1 LDVGLVI
8 TRIIHVVSGSFWV
21 GTAIYLAVLLEPRIR
36 STSTD
41 LERQLLNR
49 TSKLNS
55 LWITSASVITIVTG
69 FALVSITPGRN
80 MSDLGSGGWGTMI
93 LVGLIASVSA
103 FFVSGW
109 AGAFA
114 AKLRRGL
121 ESGDASEVQLASYR
135 KVLSMLGYANAI
147 LVVIAVS
154 TMATARYA

>member
-1 LDVGLVI
+1 MGA
-8 TRIIHVVSGSFWV
+8 
-21 GTAIYLAVLLEPRIR
+21 AIYLAVLLEPRIR
-36 STSTD
+36 STSAD

-55 LWITSASVITIVTG
+55 LWITSAAVVTMLTG
-69 FALVSITPGRN
+69 FGLISMTPGRR

-93 LVGLIASVSA
+93 LIGLVTSVAA
-103 FFVSGW
+103 FFVSGG
-109 AGAFA
+109 AGAYT

-121 ESGDASEVQLASYR
+121 ESGSATEPELAGYR
-135 KVLSMLGYANAI
+135 RSLRILGYVNAV